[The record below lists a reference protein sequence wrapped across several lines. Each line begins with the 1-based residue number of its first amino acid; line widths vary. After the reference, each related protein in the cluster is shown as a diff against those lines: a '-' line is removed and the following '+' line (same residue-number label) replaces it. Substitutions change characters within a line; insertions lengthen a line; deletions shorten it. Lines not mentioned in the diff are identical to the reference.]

1 MKAERAALFWRD
13 QTLPYLELRSF
24 QGCEA
29 IGYAKHSHQEFSI
42 GAVTGGL
49 SIYLHGEQQ
58 EQIGV
63 GAVVLMNPGEV
74 HACNPLP
81 GEPWTYRMLY
91 VGADWLGDLQR
102 ALNCA
107 DASGFRPIPFALSYD
122 EPLYRGL
129 LALCDVLEDG
139 SVAAA
144 QKGAAAL
151 AFFSG
156 LVLQAAPLA
165 VERSVERPA
174 PSAKLLAAAAFI
186 DEQFSRELSLDE
198 IAACAGLS
206 VSYLIRAFKQQFG
219 LTPHVYQVNRRVQF
233 CREQLR
239 GGQRSI
245 IDVAIEAGFAD
256 QAHLQRIFKRVVAVT
271 PGQYRRGDTG
281 RSDSHSM

>member
-49 SIYLHGEQQ
+49 SIYLHGEEQ
-58 EQIGV
+58 EQVGV
-63 GAVVLMNPGEV
+63 GAVVLMNPGQV

-81 GEPWTYRMLY
+81 GEPWVYRMLY
-91 VGADWLGDLQR
+91 VGADWLANLQR
-102 ALNCA
+102 ALNCG
-107 DASGFRPIPFALSYD
+107 DAAGFRPIPFALSYD
-122 EPLYRGL
+122 ESLYRGL

-139 SVAAA
+139 RVETA
-144 QKGAAAL
+144 QKEAAAL

-165 VERSVERPA
+165 VERPA

-186 DEQFSRELSLDE
+186 DECFRRELSLDE
-198 IAACAGLS
+198 IAARAGLS

-245 IDVAIEAGFAD
+245 VDVAIEAGFAD
-256 QAHLQRIFKRVVAVT
+256 QAHLQRAFKRVVAVT
-271 PGQYRRGDTG
+271 PGRYRQK
-281 RSDSHSM
+281 